1 MKDAFNWFW
10 LIAASAAMI
19 IGLGL
24 VARLYF
30 WLFMLGWELL

>member
-1 MKDAFNWFW
+1 MKDALDWIW
-10 LIAASAAMI
+10 LIAGSAAVV

-30 WLFMLGWELL
+30 WLFMLGWGLL